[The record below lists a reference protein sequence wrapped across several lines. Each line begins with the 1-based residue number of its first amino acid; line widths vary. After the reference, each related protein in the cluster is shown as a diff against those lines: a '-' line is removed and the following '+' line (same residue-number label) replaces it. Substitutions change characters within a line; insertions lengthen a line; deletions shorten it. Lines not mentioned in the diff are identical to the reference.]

1 MVVVMDDMIDVSFTD
16 FDVDAVGVGSFLN
29 GLVVA
34 AARGSTIEERI
45 QLLDGVA
52 ARHRRIS
59 CRRVRRHPI
68 HISHYSS
75 LGIFPAEAVSDEEE
89 KCSKTES
96 SHLVAAALEM
106 DTTVEKND
114 GRCNI
119 CFRMAT
125 EPVLTCCGHLF
136 CRSCLYR
143 FSDVH
148 LTFEKCPVCQKGVS
162 FSTPLVSSF
171 DSRSTE
177 NRGRLAE
184 TSCDRT
190 EGQQNAE
197 AFVVVSENDD
207 YYTEWLVDQE
217 LQALINDDFS
227 INDALFNDS
236 DQDLNT
242 AGPPFSLARKGAW
255 TEDTRETR
263 RRRLN

>member
-52 ARHRRIS
+52 ARHRRIT
-59 CRRVRRHPI
+59 CRRVRRNPI
-68 HISHYSS
+68 HISHYFS
-75 LGIFPAEAVSDEEE
+75 LGIPAEAEE

-96 SHLVAAALEM
+96 SRLVAAALEM
-106 DTTVEKND
+106 DTTVEKID

-119 CFRMAT
+119 CFHTAN
-125 EPVLTCCGHLF
+125 EPVLTCCRHLF
-136 CRSCLYR
+136 CRSCFYR

-162 FSTPLVSSF
+162 FSTPLVS
-171 DSRSTE
+171 RSTE
-177 NRGRLAE
+177 KNRGRLAE
-184 TSCDRT
+184 TSCERT
-190 EGQQNAE
+190 EGQQNAD

-207 YYTEWLVDQE
+207 DYREWLVDQE
-217 LQALINDDFS
+217 LQSLINDEIS
-227 INDALFNDS
+227 INDVLFNDS
-236 DQDLNT
+236 DQDFNT
-242 AGPPFSLARKGAW
+242 GVPPFSLARKGAW

>member
-34 AARGSTIEERI
+34 AAARGSTIEERI

-52 ARHRRIS
+52 ACHPRIS
-59 CRRVRRHPI
+59 CRRVRRNPI

-75 LGIFPAEAVSDEEE
+75 LGIFPAEAEE

-96 SHLVAAALEM
+96 SRLVAAALEM
-106 DTTVEKND
+106 DPTVEKID

-119 CFRMAT
+119 CFRTAN
-125 EPVLTCCGHLF
+125 EPILTCCRHLF
-136 CRSCLYR
+136 CRSCFYR

-171 DSRSTE
+171 GSRSTE
-177 NRGRLAE
+177 NRGRLVE
-184 TSCDRT
+184 TSCERT

-207 YYTEWLVDQE
+207 DCTEWLVDQE
-217 LQALINDDFS
+217 LQALINDEFS
-227 INDALFNDS
+227 INDVFFNDS
-236 DQDLNT
+236 DQDFNT
-242 AGPPFSLARKGAW
+242 AVPPFSLTRKGAW
-255 TEDTRETR
+255 IEDTRETR